1 MYVCVHACVYIC
13 THMEESEDVNVVL
26 GDRFSC
32 SRSRELAEG
41 GVCIYQNRIYV
52 FVRLDIKICMY
63 IYTYVLI
70 YVHTHV
76 YCFPVH
82 VLIQI
87 SK

>member
-1 MYVCVHACVYIC
+1 
-13 THMEESEDVNVVL
+13 MEEGDDVNAVL
-26 GDRFSC
+26 GDGFSC
-32 SRSRELAEG
+32 NCWLERAEG
-41 GVCIYQNRIYV
+41 GVCIYQNSIYV
-52 FVRLDIKICMY
+52 FVYVHIKICMY

-70 YVHTHV
+70 YVQTYI